1 MEKMEQMLS
10 LYGSLIFF
18 LCSIL
23 YFIVKSCCETKKE
36 KIIVTIL
43 GIFVFL
49 SLETILY
56 IYFPKYYYKEK
67 DNYINNYME
76 SFKSNKETVLIDTSN
91 TIISDNDKQEL
102 IDYANQNGY
111 ELKLIDKIY
120 YIFEKKEKQKILEKF
135 DKNYDKDM
143 LASPDIIWRNIK

>member
-1 MEKMEQMLS
+1 MKQMLL

-18 LCSIL
+18 LCLTL

-36 KIIVTIL
+36 KIIVTVL
-43 GIFVFL
+43 GILVCL
-49 SLETILY
+49 GLETVLY
-56 IYFPKYYYKEK
+56 VYFPKYYYKEK
-67 DNYINNYME
+67 TNYINNYME

-91 TIISDNDKQEL
+91 AIIRKNDKQEL

-120 YIFEKKEKQKILEKF
+120 YIFEKKEKIPKAF
-135 DKNYDKDM
+135 DENYDKDM
-143 LASPDIIWRNIK
+143 LASPDIIWKNNK

>member
-1 MEKMEQMLS
+1 MEQMLS

-43 GIFVFL
+43 GILVCL

-76 SFKSNKETVLIDTSN
+76 SFKSNKETILIDTSN
-91 TIISDNDKQEL
+91 TIISNNDKQEL

-120 YIFEKKEKQKILEKF
+120 YIFEKKEKMAKDFNE
-135 DKNYDKDM
+135 DYDKDM
-143 LASPDIIWRNIK
+143 LASPDIIWKNIK

>member
-1 MEKMEQMLS
+1 MEQMLLLYGCLILFLCLS
-10 LYGSLIFF
+10 LYL
-18 LCSIL
+18 
-23 YFIVKSCCETKKE
+23 FIKSCCETTKE

-43 GIFVFL
+43 GILICL

-76 SFKSNKETVLIDTSN
+76 SFKSNKETILIDTSN

-111 ELKLIDKIY
+111 KLKLIDKIY
-120 YIFEKKEKQKILEKF
+120 YIFEKKEKEKMPKDF
-135 DKNYDKDM
+135 DKEYDKDM

>member
-1 MEKMEQMLS
+1 MEQMLL

-43 GIFVFL
+43 GILVCL

-76 SFKSNKETVLIDTSN
+76 SFKSNKETILIDTSN
-91 TIISDNDKQEL
+91 TIISNNDKQEL

-120 YIFEKKEKQKILEKF
+120 YIFEKKEKEKIPKDF
-135 DKNYDKDM
+135 DKEYDKDM
-143 LASPDIIWRNIK
+143 LASPDIIWKNIK

>member
-1 MEKMEQMLS
+1 MKQMLL

-18 LCSIL
+18 LCSTL

-36 KIIVTIL
+36 KIIVTVL
-43 GIFVFL
+43 GILVCL
-49 SLETILY
+49 GLETVLY
-56 IYFPKYYYKEK
+56 VCFPKYYYNEK

-76 SFKSNKETVLIDTSN
+76 SFKSNKETVLIDVSSN
-91 TIISDNDKQEL
+91 VIGKNDKQKL

-120 YIFEKKEKQKILEKF
+120 YIFEKKEKTLKDF
-135 DKNYDKDM
+135 NNDYDKDM
-143 LASPDIIWRNIK
+143 LASPDIIWKNIK